1 MFCKGSGYEEE
12 LFLVWHESGGPLIET
27 EPSRR
32 GFGSKLLELTALDL
46 GGVVAVHFHSSG
58 VEAKFQLPV
67 SRLTDDISGT
77 VS

>member
-1 MFCKGSGYEEE
+1 
-12 LFLVWHESGGPLIET
+12 
-27 EPSRR
+27 
-32 GFGSKLLELTALDL
+32 LELTALDL

-67 SRLTDDISGT
+67 SRLTDDISGP